1 MFGKCWNLRVWRFY
15 GPRNMRL
22 KPSDVGEVFITD
34 HFVYLS
40 SIHSLKRCSYAYC
53 AGSGEKLQKGPQTDL
68 LRCLGM
74 KSLELCFT

>member
-1 MFGKCWNLRVWRFY
+1 MFGKCWNLRVGRFY

-40 SIHSLKRCSYAYC
+40 SIHSLKQ
-53 AGSGEKLQKGPQTDL
+53 EKTCRKGL
-68 LRCLGM
+68 KLIY
-74 KSLELCFT
+74 